1 MILFIDTAFENTI
14 LAVKKNDKIF
24 EKTIDDNINISLA
37 LINETKKI
45 LKKANIDKKD
55 ITAVGINNGPGNFT
69 SLRVAIAHIKAISYY
84 LNVPVIPINSFQAI
98 ALSQDET
105 KSDSKIIV
113 AIDARMNEVYWTIY
127 RDRSHIYLNDPIC
140 NLSSE
145 HEMIENLKNF
155 NLKKFTLIK
164 NNNILNKN
172 NFNNIFPNVK
182 IIDGYKI
189 NLEKIFSFIEKNLN
203 ENLIKNYNSIK
214 LLYVRDNVAK
224 KKHE

>member
-14 LAVKKNDKIF
+14 LAIKKNDKIF
-24 EKTIDDNINISLA
+24 EKSIDANINISQV
-37 LINETKKI
+37 LINETKKL
-45 LKKANIDKKD
+45 LKKANLEKKD
-55 ITAVGINNGPGNFT
+55 IAAIGINNGPGNFT
-69 SLRVAIAHIKAISYY
+69 SLRVAIAYVKAISYY
-84 LNVPVIPINSFQAI
+84 LNVPVIPINSFQAA

-113 AIDARMNEVYWTIY
+113 AIDARMNEVYWTMY
-127 RDRSHIYLNDPIC
+127 KDRSHIYSNNPIC
-140 NLSSE
+140 NLNSE
-145 HEMIENLKNF
+145 HKMIENIKNF

-172 NFNNIFPNVK
+172 NFDNTFPNVK
-182 IIDGYKI
+182 IIDDYKI
-189 NLEKIFSFIEKNLN
+189 NLKKIFSFIEKNLN

-224 KKHE
+224 KKYE

>member
-14 LAVKKNDKIF
+14 LAIKKNDKIF
-24 EKTIDDNINISLA
+24 EKSIDDNMYISQV
-37 LINETKKI
+37 LINETKKL
-45 LKKANIDKKD
+45 LKKANLDKKD
-55 ITAVGINNGPGNFT
+55 ITAIGINNGPGNFT
-69 SLRVAIAHIKAISYY
+69 SLRVSIAYTKAISYY
-84 LNVPVIPINSFQAI
+84 LNVPIIPINSFQAA

-127 RDRSHIYLNDPIC
+127 RDRSHIYLNNSTC
-140 NLSSE
+140 NLNSE
-145 HEMIENLKNF
+145 HEMIENIKNF
-155 NLKKFTLIK
+155 NLKKFILIK

-172 NFNNIFPNVK
+172 NFNNIFSNVK
-182 IIDGYKI
+182 IIDDYKI
-189 NLEKIFSFIEKNLN
+189 NLKKIFYFIEKNLN